1 MVLDNRSA
9 SNPMSGAT
17 PRPRPGDPSA
27 PASETAPSTHAARV
41 AELRAQLDAQPPD
54 TPIRLAKRTSNLF
67 RPRARAT
74 SPGLDVS
81 SLMHVLDVDPVARTA
96 DVEGMVTYEQ
106 LVDAT
111 LPHGLMP
118 LVVPQ
123 LKTITV
129 GGAVTG
135 LGIESSSFRNGMPHE
150 SVLEMDILTGDG
162 EVVLAQPNNEHAD
175 LFFGF
180 PNSYGTLGYAL
191 RLRIE
196 LEPVR
201 PYVRLRHI
209 RHSDPHAYFAEL
221 AQLCA
226 EGAEGGVDFIDGTVF
241 GPDELYLTSGEFTG
255 EAPATSDYT
264 WLDIYYTSIR
274 ERDIDYLHTRDYLWR
289 WDTDWFWCSRA
300 LGVQHRLVRLL
311 LGPDR
316 LRSDNYWK
324 IVAFDRRH
332 GVSRRVNR
340 LLGRPQREAVIQDIE
355 VPVDAAADFLDFLH
369 REVPLSP
376 VWICPVRQRHPDRQW
391 PLYELDPHTLYVN
404 FGFWGTLPVLPGRG
418 HDARNRL
425 VEQKVTELGG
435 RKSLYSEA
443 FYDER
448 TFWRLYNGP
457 AYERLKHRY
466 DPQGRLLD
474 LYSKCV
480 KAE

>member
-9 SNPMSGAT
+9 SNPPADAT
-17 PRPRPGDPSA
+17 PRSRPGDPSA
-27 PASETAPSTHAARV
+27 NVSEAPPNTHADRV
-41 AELRAQLDAQPPD
+41 AALRTQWDAQPPD

-67 RPRARAT
+67 RPRTRTT

-81 SLMHVLDVDPVARTA
+81 SLTHVLDVDPVARTA

-150 SVLEMDILTGDG
+150 SVLEMEILTGDG
-162 EVVLAQPNNEHAD
+162 EVVLARPSNEHSE

-191 RLRIE
+191 RLLVE

-201 PYVRLRHI
+201 PYVRLRHL
-209 RHSDPHAYFAEL
+209 RHSDPRTYFAEL
-221 AQLCA
+221 ARHCA
-226 EGAEGGVDFIDGTVF
+226 EGDADFVDGTVF
-241 GPDELYLTSGEFTG
+241 GPDELYLTLGTFTD

-264 WLDIYYTSIR
+264 WLDVYYTSIR